1 MPSAT
6 EIRSMI
12 HSYVDMMC
20 SSDIKG
26 ITALYAQDATA
37 EDPVGGDI
45 QQGVEAISAFY
56 AMTAPMLQV
65 ELTGPICVAGNTVA
79 FPLMAELTIGED
91 KSYLDATDVL
101 EFNEE
106 GKIVSMKAYWN
117 PAEMRTQR
125 SHE

>member
-6 EIRSMI
+6 EIRSII
-12 HSYVDMMC
+12 HSYINMMC
-20 SSDIKG
+20 TSDIVG

-45 QQGVEAISAFY
+45 QKGIKAISAFY
-56 AMTAPMLQV
+56 AMTAPMLKV
-65 ELTGPICVAGNTVA
+65 ELTGPICVAGNAAA
-79 FPLMAELTIGED
+79 FPLLAELTMGED

-106 GKIVSMKAYWN
+106 GKIISMKAYWS
-117 PAEMRTQR
+117 PTEMRQQR
-125 SHE
+125 